1 MTDMEEKAQRYEK
14 RQRGIELKKRLATLG
29 DRLQDHANEW
39 NKLGKLFSEYAHP
52 DITFAVEPDQFGLRE
67 FRVKKVHDDGFSH
80 LPAHVSP
87 LRTIVAVSLTY
98 FDPSG
103 LETLFRDIEEAKA
116 ELTAIR
122 KFCAKIGDPLD

>member
-1 MTDMEEKAQRYEK
+1 MTDTEEKAQRYEK
-14 RQRGIELKKRLATLG
+14 RQRGIELKKRLDTLG

-39 NKLGKLFSEYAHP
+39 SKLGRHFSEYARP
-52 DITFAVEPDQFGLRE
+52 DTTFVVEADQFGSRE
-67 FRVKKVHDDGFSH
+67 LRVKRAHDDGFSH

-87 LRTIVAVSLTY
+87 LRTVVAVSLTY

-116 ELTAIR
+116 ELAAIR
-122 KFCAKIGDPLD
+122 KFCVKIGDPLD